1 MLGVQWHPECF
12 ILRGDECMMPLFHWL
27 IKEAASFQE
36 AKRLHSR
43 MITLDSHCDTPMFS
57 TGALTLLPAT
67 KDIGGLT

>member
-1 MLGVQWHPECF
+1 MASRMFHLT
-12 ILRGDECMMPLFHWL
+12 GDECMMPLFHWL

-43 MITLDSHCDTPMFS
+43 MITLDSHCDTPMFFDR
-57 TGALTLLPAT
+57 GIDFAFPRQ